1 MIWGETNS
9 VRVNSVKK
17 SARITNLGGYYEK
30 ILSTVANLR
39 SYTNTTDNTTYSF
52 LRCILDLSSETLKD
66 DFFRL
71 GREISDFPDL
81 KKCTFAVE
89 IAHRWGKRIIE
100 DWVIAVAKVED
111 GFRER
116 VIRISE
122 GWADYISRGV
132 LYRLLLPLICIHE
145 TGLPKNI
152 PIRMEVSMIIVL

>member
-1 MIWGETNS
+1 MNKIIWGETNS

-17 SARITNLGGYYEK
+17 AARITNLGGYYEK

-39 SYTNTTDNTTYSF
+39 SYTNTTDKTIYSF

-111 GFRER
+111 GLRER
-116 VIRISE
+116 VV
-122 GWADYISRGV
+122 AYLRG
-132 LYRLLLPLICIHE
+132 
-145 TGLPKNI
+145 G
-152 PIRMEVSMIIVL
+152 